1 MDAPAT
7 DHRRAT
13 AERNVQA
20 ILDAAEDLLD
30 QRGQP
35 SVSAVAIEAG
45 VSRVTVYAHFP
56 TSEALL
62 EAVVQRAVGR
72 TAAALDQARPDSG
85 PPPEALDRLLAAGW
99 QELDRYGAMAAAAA
113 SRLSP
118 DALTRTHESAHER
131 VRDLV
136 ERGRPTARSAP
147 TCPRAGW
154 WPAASR
160 SSTPAPERSARA
172 GSTPTAGSTYSPSR
186 SATSSL
192 ATELPRR
199 DSRHWG
205 PPIAGVRYW
214 CQPVRR

>member
-1 MDAPAT
+1 MSVSLFRREGQERGGQVEAPAT

-62 EAVVQRAVGR
+62 EAVVRRAVGR

-113 SRLSP
+113 SQLSP
-118 DALTRTHESAHER
+118 DTLTRTHESAHER

-136 ERGRPTARSAP
+136 ERGQADGSFRTDLPAGWLVASCFALIHA
-147 TCPRAGW
+147 CAGEVRAGRID
-154 WPAASR
+154 ADR
-160 SSTPAPERSARA
+160 GLDVLT
-172 GSTPTAGSTYSPSR
+172 TT
-186 SATSSL
+186 
-192 ATELPRR
+192 
-199 DSRHWG
+199 
-205 PPIAGVRYW
+205 VRGL
-214 CQPVRR
+214 VAHR

>member
-1 MDAPAT
+1 MKAPAT

-62 EAVVQRAVGR
+62 EAVVRRAVGR
-72 TAAALDQARPDSG
+72 TTAALDQARPDSG

-113 SRLSP
+113 TELSP

-136 ERGRPTARSAP
+136 ERGQADGSFRTDLPADWLVASCFALIHA
-147 TCPRAGW
+147 CAGEVRAGRID
-154 WPAASR
+154 ADRGLDVLTTTVR
-160 SSTPAPERSARA
+160 SLVA
-172 GSTPTAGSTYSPSR
+172 
-186 SATSSL
+186 
-192 ATELPRR
+192 
-199 DSRHWG
+199 H
-205 PPIAGVRYW
+205 
-214 CQPVRR
+214 Q

>member
-1 MDAPAT
+1 MEAPAT

-35 SVSAVAIEAG
+35 SMSAVAIEAG

-62 EAVVQRAVGR
+62 EAVVRRAVGR

-113 SRLSP
+113 SQLSP

-136 ERGRPTARSAP
+136 ERGQADGSFRTDLPASWLVAS
-147 TCPRAGW
+147 CFALIHACAGEVRAGRID
-154 WPAASR
+154 ADR
-160 SSTPAPERSARA
+160 GLDVLT
-172 GSTPTAGSTYSPSR
+172 TT
-186 SATSSL
+186 
-192 ATELPRR
+192 
-199 DSRHWG
+199 
-205 PPIAGVRYW
+205 VRGLVAH
-214 CQPVRR
+214 Q

>member
-1 MDAPAT
+1 VEAPAT

-30 QRGQP
+30 RRGQP

-72 TAAALDQARPDSG
+72 STVALDEARPDSG
-85 PPPEALDRLLAAGW
+85 PAPEALDRVLAAGW
-99 QELDRYGAMAAAAA
+99 QELDRYGAVAVAAATE
-113 SRLSP
+113 LSP

-131 VRDLV
+131 VRELV
-136 ERGRPTARSAP
+136 ERGQADGTFRTDLPAGWLVASCFALVHA
-147 TCPRAGW
+147 CAGEVRAGRIG
-154 WPAASR
+154 PDRGLDVLTTTVR
-160 SSTPAPERSARA
+160 SLVAH
-172 GSTPTAGSTYSPSR
+172 G
-186 SATSSL
+186 
-192 ATELPRR
+192 
-199 DSRHWG
+199 
-205 PPIAGVRYW
+205 
-214 CQPVRR
+214 

>member
-1 MDAPAT
+1 MEAPAS

-62 EAVVQRAVGR
+62 EAVVRRSVGR
-72 TAAALDQARPDSG
+72 STAAMDEARPEQG
-85 PPPEALDRLLAAGW
+85 PPPEALARVLAAGW
-99 QELDRYGAMAAAAA
+99 RELDRYGAVAAAAA
-113 SRLSP
+113 TQLSP

-131 VRDLV
+131 VRKLV
-136 ERGRPTARSAP
+136 ERGQGDGSFRTDLPARWLVASCFALIHA
-147 TCPRAGW
+147 CAGEVRAGRID
-154 WPAASR
+154 PDRGLDVLTTTVR
-160 SSTPAPERSARA
+160 SLVMAPQ
-172 GSTPTAGSTYSPSR
+172 
-186 SATSSL
+186 SS
-192 ATELPRR
+192 
-199 DSRHWG
+199 
-205 PPIAGVRYW
+205 
-214 CQPVRR
+214 

>member
-1 MDAPAT
+1 MEAPAT

-72 TAAALDQARPDSG
+72 TTAALDQARPDSG
-85 PPPEALDRLLAAGW
+85 PPPEALERVLAAGW
-99 QELDRYGAMAAAAA
+99 RELDRYGAMAAAAA
-113 SRLSP
+113 SQLSP

-136 ERGRPTARSAP
+136 ERGQADGSFRTDLPAGWLVASCFALIHA
-147 TCPRAGW
+147 CAGEVRAGRID
-154 WPAASR
+154 ADR
-160 SSTPAPERSARA
+160 GLDVLT
-172 GSTPTAGSTYSPSR
+172 TT
-186 SATSSL
+186 
-192 ATELPRR
+192 
-199 DSRHWG
+199 
-205 PPIAGVRYW
+205 VRGL
-214 CQPVRR
+214 VAHR